1 MKNIDWSRAIL
12 WIIIFSTLG
21 LFWYGIFTTPMFI
34 SIFGYG
40 IATMWLVMLVV
51 RRKEIFK

>member
-1 MKNIDWSRAIL
+1 MKDIDWSRTVL

-21 LFWYGIFTTPMFI
+21 LFWYGVTTPMFI

-40 IATMWLVMLVV
+40 ITTIWFVMLVV